1 MVNVNIHLIQY
12 VQYSPKLV
20 WPILSQPSKE
30 AVHLMLSF
38 GKCFRFTLSQIYHI
52 KRCLLL
58 YNELQG
64 LLAFLLNKTI
74 S

>member
-38 GKCFRFTLSQIYHI
+38 GKFFRLTLSQIYHI
-52 KRCLLL
+52 IL